1 MANKKK
7 EHSLYIKVADGNVS
21 AKVQGDAAP
30 LINSIIDC
38 MDEDGIFE
46 QLLTTAVS
54 IFQFRKMVKE
64 NVERIEQVE
73 QTLNQQ
79 L

>member
-1 MANKKK
+1 MASNKK

-21 AKVQGDAAP
+21 AKVQGDAVP

-38 MDEDGIFE
+38 MDEDGTFE

-54 IFQFRKMVKE
+54 IFQFRKMVRE
-64 NVERIEQVE
+64 NTERMKQLHES
-73 QTLNQQ
+73 LNKQ